1 MGGVTGMGWEVWEML
16 WGRTVSCYGVRM
28 EMLQGWDGRCQLPA
42 LLPGCM
48 VLQHGGK
55 LSSSLSCCS
64 CIKASSE
71 RLIGALINSE

>member
-48 VLQHGGK
+48 VLQHGGEAELLTELLLLHK
-55 LSSSLSCCS
+55 G
-64 CIKASSE
+64 
-71 RLIGALINSE
+71 LI

>member
-1 MGGVTGMGWEVWEML
+1 MGWEVWEML

-28 EMLQGWDGRCQLPA
+28 EMLQGWDGMGDASCLHCSPA
-42 LLPGCM
+42 VWCCST
-48 VLQHGGK
+48 GGK

>member
-1 MGGVTGMGWEVWEML
+1 MGWEVWEML

-48 VLQHGGK
+48 VLQHGGEAELLTELLLLHK
-55 LSSSLSCCS
+55 G
-64 CIKASSE
+64 
-71 RLIGALINSE
+71 LI